1 MLQYPNINPVAFSI
15 PIPHFG
21 GWPVHWY
28 GLMYLV
34 GFVGGWAVLSLR
46 NHYSPR
52 GYTSEQIADIIF
64 YTALSGII
72 GGRLGY
78 MVFYDWQVIFSD
90 PVQILQT
97 WKGGMSI
104 HGGILGACVGIYLC
118 ARKLQKPFL
127 ALTDMVVTV
136 LPIGLCA
143 GRIGNFINSELWGRV
158 TDMPWG
164 MVFPNGGP
172 LPRHPSQLYEAGLEG
187 IVLFIILWIYSSK
200 PRPMGAVSGLFA
212 ICYGCFRVFIECFRE
227 PDVQIGYIF
236 GYFTEGQ
243 ILSLPL
249 IFVGIF
255 LMAHSYKIRRIE
267 RGR

>member
-1 MLQYPNINPVAFSI
+1 MLQYPNINPVAFYI

-46 NHYSPR
+46 NRYSPR

-78 MVFYDWQVIFSD
+78 MLFYDWQVIFSD

-143 GRIGNFINSELWGRV
+143 GRI
-158 TDMPWG
+158 D
-164 MVFPNGGP
+164 P
-172 LPRHPSQLYEAGLEG
+172 LDQPA
-187 IVLFIILWIYSSK
+187 
-200 PRPMGAVSGLFA
+200 
-212 ICYGCFRVFIECFRE
+212 
-227 PDVQIGYIF
+227 
-236 GYFTEGQ
+236 
-243 ILSLPL
+243 
-249 IFVGIF
+249 
-255 LMAHSYKIRRIE
+255 RRLAE
-267 RGR
+267 RRAQPKTHMNPPTSHR